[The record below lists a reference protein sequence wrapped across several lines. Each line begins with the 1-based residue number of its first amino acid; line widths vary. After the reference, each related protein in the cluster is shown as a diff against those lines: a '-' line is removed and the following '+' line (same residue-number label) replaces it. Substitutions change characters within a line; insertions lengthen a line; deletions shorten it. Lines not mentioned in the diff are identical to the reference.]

1 MIARWLARL
10 QEFDFSIEHRPGNKH
25 LIVDGLSRCH
35 SCKDPQCP
43 GYAGLLMPTSR
54 RELKRIEKGKLR
66 NVPKYALDGPS
77 LVTPVVTLSRSNHSN
92 GANFQKI
99 APSTSTVRNSRT
111 RPYYFN
117 GVKNSDLATTNSMM
131 RNLKNRSIYL
141 NGAKFQNSLKLHQL
155 CEIVNLRPYYIN
167 DATFQILLHLL

>member
-54 RELKRIEKGKLR
+54 RELKRIEKSKLH
-66 NVPKYALDGPS
+66 NHNAPKYALDGPNM
-77 LVTPVVTLSRSNHSN
+77 VTPV
-92 GANFQKI
+92 I
-99 APSTSTVRNSRT
+99 
-111 RPYYFN
+111 
-117 GVKNSDLATTNSMM
+117 TTNT
-131 RNLKNRSIYL
+131 LAAL
-141 NGAKFQNSLKLHQL
+141 VAG
-155 CEIVNLRPYYIN
+155 
-167 DATFQILLHLL
+167 LLTTEYCCSPES